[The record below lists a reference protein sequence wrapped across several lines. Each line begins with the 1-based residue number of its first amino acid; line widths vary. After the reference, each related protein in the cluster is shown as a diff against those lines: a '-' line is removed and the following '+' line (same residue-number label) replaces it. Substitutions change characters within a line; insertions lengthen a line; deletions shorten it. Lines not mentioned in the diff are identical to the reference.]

1 MARTERVE
9 FTGSQGDTLAAR
21 MEWPAGTPRAYAV
34 FAHCFSCSKDIFAA
48 NRIARQL
55 AAHGY
60 AVLRFDF
67 TGLGHS
73 EGDFA
78 NTNFSS
84 NVEDLLAAA
93 RFVESEYAPPDLLIG
108 HSLGGAAVIAAASA
122 LPGIRAVATLG
133 APSDAAHVAHQFG
146 DSIDKIED
154 EGIAEVSLGGRPF
167 TIKRQFLEDIQ
178 GHTLED
184 TLANLRK
191 PLLIAHS
198 PTDATVGI
206 DNASRLFL
214 AAKHPKSFVSLDG
227 ADHLLTREEDAV
239 FAADIIASWAQKY
252 VDAPRRRP
260 APKAKPGVVIVSE
273 TGAGKYENWIVA
285 NGHVSLA
292 GEPPSVGGTGN
303 GPTPYDLL
311 SASLGACTSMT
322 LRMYADRKAWPIDD
336 ILVEVTHAKDH
347 AADCEACVEG
357 QDVKVDIFERTIRV
371 KGALDEEQRGRLL
384 EIADKCPVHKSLHSP
399 VVVRTRLA

>member
-9 FTGSQGDTLAAR
+9 FTGSQGDRLAAR

-108 HSLGGAAVIAAASA
+108 HSLGGAAVIAAAGA

>member
-9 FTGSQGDTLAAR
+9 FTGSQGDRLAAR

-93 RFVESEYAPPDLLIG
+93 RFVEREYAPPDLLIG

-322 LRMYADRKAWPIDD
+322 LRMYADRKDWPIDD

>member
-9 FTGSQGDTLAAR
+9 FTGSQGDRLAAR

-285 NGHVSLA
+285 NGYVSLA

>member
-93 RFVESEYAPPDLLIG
+93 RFVESEYAAPALLIG

-133 APSDAAHVAHQFG
+133 APSDAAHVAHQFSA
-146 DSIDKIED
+146 SIDEIEQ

-167 TIKRQFLEDIQ
+167 TIKRQFLEDIK

-252 VDAPRRRP
+252 VDTPQRRP

-336 ILVEVTHAKDH
+336 IIVEVTHAKDH

-399 VVVRTRLA
+399 VVVRTRLG

>member
-21 MEWPAGTPRAYAV
+21 MEWPAGTPRAYAL

-93 RFVESEYAPPDLLIG
+93 RFVESEYAAPALLIG

-133 APSDAAHVAHQFG
+133 APSDAAHVAHQFSA
-146 DSIDKIED
+146 SIDEIEQ

-167 TIKRQFLEDIQ
+167 TIKRQFLEDIK

-184 TLANLRK
+184 TLANLRT

-252 VDAPRRRP
+252 VDTPQRRP

-336 ILVEVTHAKDH
+336 IIVEVTHAKDH

-399 VVVRTRLA
+399 VVVRTRLG

>member
-9 FTGSQGDTLAAR
+9 FTGSQGDRLAAR

-34 FAHCFSCSKDIFAA
+34 FAHCFSCSKDILAA

>member
-9 FTGSQGDTLAAR
+9 FTGSQGDRLAAR

-67 TGLGHS
+67 TGLGYS

>member
-9 FTGSQGDTLAAR
+9 FTGSQGDRLAAR

>member
-21 MEWPAGTPRAYAV
+21 MEWPAGTPRAYAL

-93 RFVESEYAPPDLLIG
+93 RFVESEYAAPALLIG

-133 APSDAAHVAHQFG
+133 APSDAAHVAHQFSA
-146 DSIDKIED
+146 SIDEIEQ

-167 TIKRQFLEDIQ
+167 TIKRQFLEDIK

-252 VDAPRRRP
+252 VDTPQRRP

-336 ILVEVTHAKDH
+336 IIVEVTHAKDH

-399 VVVRTRLA
+399 VVVRTRLG

>member
-1 MARTERVE
+1 MASTVRVE

-21 MEWPAGTPRAYAV
+21 MEWPSGTPLGYAI

-55 AAHGY
+55 ASHGY

-73 EGDFA
+73 DGDFA

-84 NVEDLLAAA
+84 NIDDLVAAA
-93 RFVESEYAPPDLLIG
+93 RYLEAEHEAPSLLIG
-108 HSLGGAAVIAAASA
+108 HSLGGAAVIAAAGD
-122 LPGIRAVATLG
+122 LPSVKAVATLG
-133 APSDAAHVAHQFG
+133 APSDAQHVKHQFI
-146 DSIDKIED
+146 DSVEQIER
-154 EGIAEVSLGGRPF
+154 EGVAEVSLGGRPF
-167 TIKRQFLEDIQ
+167 TIKKHFLEDIQ
-178 GHTLED
+178 GHTLEHA
-184 TLANLRK
+184 LANLRR

-206 DNASRLFL
+206 DNASRLFV

-239 FAADIIASWAQKY
+239 FAADMIASWARKY
-252 VDAPRRRP
+252 LEAPVRRAP
-260 APKAKPGVVIVSE
+260 PKAKPGVVVVSE
-273 TGAGKYENWIVA
+273 TGAGKYENWVVA

-292 GEPPSVGGTGN
+292 GEPPSVGGAGN
-303 GPTPYDLL
+303 GPTPYELL
-311 SASLGACTSMT
+311 SASLGTCTSMT
-322 LRMYADRKAWPIDD
+322 LRMYADRKGWPVDD
-336 ILVEVTHAKDH
+336 ILVEVSHAKDH
-347 AADCEACVEG
+347 AEDCEACVEG
-357 QDVKVDIFERTIRV
+357 AEVKVDIFERTLRV
-371 KGALDEEQRGRLL
+371 TGDLDAEQRSRLL

-399 VVVRTRLA
+399 VVVRTKLA

>member
-93 RFVESEYAPPDLLIG
+93 RFVESEYAPPALLIG
-108 HSLGGAAVIAAASA
+108 HSLGGAAVIAAAIA

-133 APSDAAHVAHQFG
+133 APSDAAHVAHQFSE
-146 DSIDKIED
+146 SIDKIEE

-191 PLLIAHS
+191 PLLVAHS

-252 VDAPRRRP
+252 VDAPLRRP

-292 GEPPSVGGTGN
+292 GEPPSFGGTGS

>member
-55 AAHGY
+55 AVHGY

-93 RFVESEYAPPDLLIG
+93 RFVESEYAPPDLLVG

-239 FAADIIASWAQKY
+239 FSADIIASWAQKY

-273 TGAGKYENWIVA
+273 TGAGKYENWIIA

-336 ILVEVTHAKDH
+336 ILVEVTHDKDH

>member
-9 FTGSQGDTLAAR
+9 FTGSQGDRLAAR

-93 RFVESEYAPPDLLIG
+93 RFVESEYAAPALLIG

-133 APSDAAHVAHQFG
+133 APSDAAHVAHQFSA
-146 DSIDKIED
+146 SIDEIEQ

-167 TIKRQFLEDIQ
+167 TIKRQFLEDIK

-252 VDAPRRRP
+252 VDTPQRRP

-336 ILVEVTHAKDH
+336 IIVEVTHAKDH

-399 VVVRTRLA
+399 VVVRTRLG

>member
-9 FTGSQGDTLAAR
+9 FTGSQGDRLAAR

-133 APSDAAHVAHQFG
+133 APSDVAHVAHQFG

-285 NGHVSLA
+285 NGYVSLA